1 MLKGMMIAMA
11 ALVALVIYGQSFLGI
26 HSIESLYSKM
36 KAVISKTETPTAHQP
51 HSSIGS
57 THKKCV
63 QGTQIIY
70 TDSICPSG
78 FKSSEI
84 SSGSVTILPSNSSPT
99 PSDNSNANASN
110 NKHQGAKSALH
121 EALDLKPDAQ
131 LKEKMMDKAMTN
143 F

>member
-11 ALVALVIYGQSFLGI
+11 ALVALVIYGKGGLGI
-26 HSIESLYSKM
+26 NSMDSLNSKIKSIMSK
-36 KAVISKTETPTAHQP
+36 IETPAPNQ
-51 HSSIGS
+51 
-57 THKKCV
+57 THLPLGTTKKCV
-63 QGTQIIY
+63 QDTQVVY

-99 PSDNSNANASN
+99 SSDNSNANASN